1 LNAYIQYDNF
11 KMEGTHLLRDLLQPE
26 DWLGKIDL
34 KDAYFVIPIWK
45 EHRKYLRFVW
55 RSTLLEFAC
64 LPFGLTAT
72 PRLCTKVMKP
82 VVALL
87 RRAGIRLII
96 YLDDFCSWINPR
108 KGYN

>member
-1 LNAYIQYDNF
+1 
-11 KMEGTHLLRDLLQPE
+11 MEGTHLLRDLLQPQ

-55 RSTLLEFAC
+55 KSTLLEFAC
-64 LPFGLTAT
+64 LPFGLTAA
-72 PRLCTKVMKP
+72 PRLFTKVMKP

-96 YLDDFCSWINPR
+96 YLDDLL
-108 KGYN
+108 